1 MLRLAE
7 KLLLYRHKAEGLLLR
22 LYHLKYELSDANSD
36 LSFLHE
42 KCFSSLSKAL
52 SSTRDLRGFQ
62 PSSKQFEEIDK
73 MRPKIRK
80 HLAQPHDTLLDVFS
94 LCSSSLL
101 ELFHDCRVLS
111 LDSGRSPQL
120 TSLFLDLVVLYG
132 SLLIMLARM
141 PERNL
146 ICILMRFASSQ
157 GGSSSVGANVSAA
170 LPTTTLESLGPRSA
184 TDRDFHLG
192 VFDFMER
199 VGRPLVLMYH
209 SLRPLQATVK
219 AAFLSSVCL
228 AFVGQRKSSE
238 QWRSEEFLSIQTM
251 VGTTNLSNEDQLG
264 MTSCMGYPIGLEMVH
279 LERIERWMFFSFLIC
294 HFVIDLNHKDAGEYR
309 IWSMLLQGMWVLP
322 IIRDEVIWVHEELGQ
337 FFKAI
342 KGQKGEDRVSKKANE
357 MKILYATATRS
368 APHYHFQRRLYL
380 TSLLKHYS
388 TLLRDCPALLG
399 PRILHVLKVCS
410 LSQDELYWL
419 LAHHAN
425 KPNKLSPEAERFLL
439 IDYEVL
445 DLMFHL
451 DEIRQM
457 VLELGHEVMRPYF
470 NAYVTAF
477 DIPALQETLLSE
489 IAKINDPDI
498 NSHPMQITLQSLM
511 GAIHPSGQEQ
521 SGRDKSPVNPL
532 SEEQKQAE
540 TLDNPSSSPR
550 SSPPPPRSSSA
561 SGVQPPRN
569 DYLSKLAIEALQ
581 LDCLRL
587 QVFLVTTN
595 FQKTPESSTSDSRSS
610 TDSLHRRPKSPPT
623 TLTRQID
630 ALLSHLAL
638 LKGSGQPDQ
647 DGESAVRPSVPFDD
661 PISSALNLARF
672 TTGYPDSLKRFFN
685 YVINGNVPGL
695 TMDLVIAFPCICA
708 HPETLWNPLCPEDY
722 ERWSKA
728 ATENA
733 KFFLRQICAQLFKH
747 FRAWVTYQNA
757 VTRSTKASNEA
768 ALKVA
773 LKMART
779 KDASETSSTL
789 SEVMKSRD
797 ERINQDATA
806 FALMKNALQLDGAA
820 FPLMM
825 ALSTTLNRYEEIK
838 IFSFRFRPREFFLQ
852 TLEADFIDSIASIL
866 KIERSS
872 LNTPTTVL
880 SLVEDYIWCL
890 LSLGNHVS
898 GVDMPLNCLGLL
910 NMMQSCS
917 VDQNKNTSLGEHVQH
932 YLESYFAQVLKPL
945 AWNNTLVFSETF
957 KAFVLP
963 SCLDVTKK
971 DVPPTDVFK
980 AFAMEEFIGNNQLEA
995 LAKLFGTS
1003 GIHLLKSKILHELI
1017 FKDLREL
1024 QAVTIA
1030 STKEAIPV
1038 STTLSLGIRLGV
1050 TLSIYDLLDQAV
1062 GNVSRERLP
1071 HLCTVLE
1078 DLICE
1083 DHHRQPG
1090 DETNKDIQ
1098 EMASFMGLAP
1108 ALGSNFN
1115 LAEMIHREALFE
1127 YEDLLHLMQIFSHAI
1142 PYSGLLTSS
1151 IFIGETTN
1159 ARGEKICI
1167 DGHFN
1172 NLNCLAQTVS
1182 QLFSVLFHLT
1192 RLPVEDHEG
1201 SDITRN
1207 RDERHCFE
1215 AFLSLLAK
1223 KLVEFQGQ
1231 GHAGKDSK
1239 SNQES
1244 VLLLLSLIIEHCP
1257 IVDHDVLNKIFPL
1270 PIKLLHR
1277 ARERIRRS
1285 ENERFQKSLQAL
1297 SLTDKCIESSE
1308 QNRRELS
1315 TKSGPIMIQV
1325 REGDD
1330 DLQIKHNS
1338 LANEDDDVGVE
1349 YEYVNDY

>member
-22 LYHLKYELSDANSD
+22 LYHLKQELSDANSD

-42 KCFSSLSKAL
+42 KCFSPLSKAL
-52 SSTRDLRGFQ
+52 SATRDLRGFQ
-62 PSSKQFEEIDK
+62 PSSKHVEEIEK

-80 HLAQPHDTLLDVFS
+80 YLALPHDTLLDVYS

-101 ELFHDCRVLS
+101 ELFQDCRVLS

-120 TSLFLDLVVLYG
+120 TSLYLDLVVLYG
-132 SLLIMLARM
+132 SLLILLARM

-146 ICILMRFASSQ
+146 ICILMCFTSSQ
-157 GGSSSVGANVSAA
+157 GGSSSGEASVSA
-170 LPTTTLESLGPRSA
+170 LPTTTLESLGPRST

-209 SLRPLQATVK
+209 SLRPFQATVK
-219 AAFLSSVCL
+219 GAFLSSVCL

-251 VGTTNLSNEDQLG
+251 VGTPNPSTEDQVA

-279 LERIERWMFFSFLIC
+279 LERIEQWMFFSFLIC
-294 HFVIDLNHKDAGEYR
+294 HFVIDFNHKDAGEYR

-368 APHYHFQRRLYL
+368 APYYHFQRRLYL

-425 KPNKLSPEAERFLL
+425 KPNKLSSEAERFLQ

-445 DLMFHL
+445 ELMFHL

-457 VLELGHEVMRPYF
+457 VQKFGHKVAHPYF
-470 NAYVTAF
+470 EAYITTF
-477 DIPALQETLLSE
+477 DIPALQETLLGE

-511 GAIHPSGQEQ
+511 GAIHPVGQEQ

-532 SEEQKQAE
+532 SEDEKQPEA
-540 TLDNPSSSPR
+540 LDNPFSQ
-550 SSPPPPRSSSA
+550 PPAA

-569 DYLSKLAIEALQ
+569 ERVTKITTEALQ

-595 FQKTPESSTSDSRSS
+595 FQKATESSLSDSKSS

-623 TLTRQID
+623 ALTRQID

-638 LKGSGQPDQ
+638 LKSSGQPDQ
-647 DGESAVRPSVPFDD
+647 DVESAARPSVLFDD
-661 PISSALNLARF
+661 PISSALTLARLAA
-672 TTGYPDSLKRFFN
+672 GYPDILKRFFSH
-685 YVINGNVPGL
+685 VINGNVPGT
-695 TMDLVIAFPCICA
+695 TMGLAIAFPCICA
-708 HPETLWNPLCPEDY
+708 HPEDLWNPMCPEDY
-722 ERWSKA
+722 ERLAKA

-747 FRAWVTYQNA
+747 FRAWLTYQNA
-757 VTRSTKASNEA
+757 VTRSTEASNGA

-773 LKMART
+773 LKMASRRT
-779 KDASETSSTL
+779 KDVSETSSAL

-797 ERINQDATA
+797 DMINRGTMTA
-806 FALMKNALQLDGAA
+806 AFGTMKNALQLEGAV

-825 ALSTTLNRYEEIK
+825 ALSFTLNRYDEMRV
-838 IFSFRFRPREFFLQ
+838 FSCRFRPLEFFLQ
-852 TLEADFIDSIASIL
+852 TLEADFIAGIGAIL
-866 KIERSS
+866 KIERGT
-872 LNTPTTVL
+872 LNTPTNVL
-880 SLVEDYIWCL
+880 SHVEDYIWCL

-898 GVDMPLNCLGLL
+898 GVDMPLICLGLL
-910 NMMQSCS
+910 NMMQRCS
-917 VDQNKNTSLGEHVQH
+917 VDQHMNASLGESVQQ
-932 YLESYFAQVLKPL
+932 YLESYFSQVIKPL
-945 AWNNTLVFSETF
+945 VWNNTLVFSETF
-957 KAFVLP
+957 KCFVLP

-971 DVPPTDVFK
+971 DLPMSDVLK
-980 AFAMEEFIGNNQLEA
+980 AFTLEDFVGSNQLEA
-995 LAKLFGTS
+995 LAKVFGTA
-1003 GIHLLKSKILHELI
+1003 GIEVLKSRLLHELI

-1024 QAVTIA
+1024 QTVTMA
-1030 STKEAIPV
+1030 SRNEAIPV

-1050 TLSIYDLLDQAV
+1050 SLSIHDLLDQAV
-1062 GNVSRERLP
+1062 GKVSRERLP
-1071 HLCTVLE
+1071 HLCSVLE
-1078 DLICE
+1078 DLISE
-1083 DHHRQPG
+1083 DHHRQSD
-1090 DETNKDIQ
+1090 DETDNGIQ
-1098 EMASFMGLAP
+1098 EMASLMGLHP
-1108 ALGSNFN
+1108 SPRSNFN
-1115 LAEMIHREALFE
+1115 VAELIHREALFE

-1151 IFIGETTN
+1151 LFIGETTN

-1182 QLFSVLFHLT
+1182 QLFSVLFYLT
-1192 RLPVEDHEG
+1192 RLPVDEDHAE
-1201 SDITRN
+1201 DIMRN
-1207 RDERHCFE
+1207 QDERHCFE

-1223 KLVEFQGQ
+1223 KLVDFQGR
-1231 GHAGKDSK
+1231 GGSTTKDSK

-1257 IVDHDVLNKIFPL
+1257 TVDHDVLNKIFPL

-1277 ARERIRRS
+1277 ARERIGRS
-1285 ENERFQKSLQAL
+1285 EHDVRFQRSFQAL

-1308 QNRRELS
+1308 LSRRELS

-1330 DLQIKHNS
+1330 DLQIKQNDDV
-1338 LANEDDDVGVE
+1338 NEDEDMA
-1349 YEYVNDY
+1349 YEFVNDY